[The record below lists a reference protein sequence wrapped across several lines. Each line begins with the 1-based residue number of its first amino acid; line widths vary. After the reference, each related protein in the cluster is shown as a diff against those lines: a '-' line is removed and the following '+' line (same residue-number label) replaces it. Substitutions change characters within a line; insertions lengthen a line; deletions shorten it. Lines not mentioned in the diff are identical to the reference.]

1 MDEDLCVAVP
11 DQGRTRL
18 LVIEDEHSM
27 AELLSKGLQD
37 QYYSVTV
44 AYTGTDGLRLAE
56 KSDFAAIV
64 LDVILPGLDGYSV
77 ARRLRS
83 MGNRTPILML
93 TARDAL
99 DEVVSGLDA
108 GAEDYMTKPFSFL
121 ELLARLRALVRRNA
135 KPLPAILKVSD
146 VVLDS
151 KMQEV
156 SRDGIPVS
164 LTKTEYSLLEVLMQS
179 AGHVVLRTEIIKRV
193 WGATDSI
200 EQSSLDVYIKAL
212 RAKIDSDPAKKLIY
226 TVRGF
231 GYKLVEMERV

>member
-1 MDEDLCVAVP
+1 MDEDLSLAVQ
-11 DQGRTRL
+11 DHDRTRL
-18 LVIEDEHSM
+18 LVIEDERGM
-27 AELLSKGLQD
+27 ADLLCKGLED

-56 KSDFAAIV
+56 RSDFGAIV
-64 LDVILPGLDGYSV
+64 LDVVLPELDGYSV

-83 MGNRTPILML
+83 IGNQTPILML

-135 KPLPAILKVSD
+135 KPLPSILKVSD
-146 VVLDS
+146 LVLDTRL
-151 KMQEV
+151 QEV
-156 SRDGIPVS
+156 SRDGITVL
-164 LTKTEYSLLEVLMQS
+164 LTKTEYALLEVLMQS
-179 AGHVVLRTEIIKRV
+179 AGHVVLRAEIIKRV

-200 EQSSLDVYIKAL
+200 EQSSLDVYIQ
-212 RAKIDSDPAKKLIY
+212 IS
-226 TVRGF
+226 
-231 GYKLVEMERV
+231 